1 MAKKGKKSDED
12 AETLGWVMLAGGAGL
27 GLIFFL
33 TQKKAGRPTET
44 MPVAPLQPTG
54 AFQSLGAVNTRF
66 DEVRELY
73 TMGYLSP
80 EDARAQVGQLAE
92 AAAALVESGR
102 GDRGSADLLVRRIS
116 AFLDTVLKYEALVTS
131 GA

>member
-1 MAKKGKKSDED
+1 MAKKGKKSDD
-12 AETLGWVMLAGGAGL
+12 GETLGWVMLAGGAGL

-33 TQKKAGRPTET
+33 TQKKASRPTET
-44 MPVAPLQPTG
+44 MPVAPLQLPG
-54 AFQSLGAVNTRF
+54 GFASLGAVSTRF

-80 EDARAQVGQLAE
+80 EDARVQVGQLAE

-116 AFLDTVLKYEALVTS
+116 QFLDTVLQYEKLVAS

>member
-1 MAKKGKKSDED
+1 MAKNGKKSDD
-12 AETLGWVMLAGGAGL
+12 SETLGWVMLAGGAGL

-33 TQKKAGRPTET
+33 TQKRSARPTET
-44 MPVAPLQPTG
+44 MPVAPLQPAG
-54 AFQSLGAVNTRF
+54 AFASLGAISTRF

-80 EDARAQVGQLAE
+80 EDARVQAGQLAE
-92 AAAALVESGR
+92 AVAALVESGR
-102 GDRGSADLLVRRIS
+102 GDRGSAALLVRRIS
-116 AFLDTVLKYEALVTS
+116 QFLDTVVQYETLVSS